1 MYIIVEGENVPK
13 RPLFCV
19 YGSRGQRIME
29 TKEYQ
34 LNDSEKNDGMELK
47 KIALL
52 SAEHFTKP
60 AGMSKKDFIKKLEK
74 EVREEGIIITYR
86 EATIKRKFA

>member
-1 MYIIVEGENVPK
+1 
-13 RPLFCV
+13 
-19 YGSRGQRIME
+19 ME

-74 EVREEGIIITYR
+74 EVKEEGIIVTYR
-86 EATIKRKFA
+86 EAIIKRKFA